1 MPLSPE
7 ELQRYSRQI
16 ILPELGPVG
25 QERLRSA
32 RVLVVGAGGLG
43 GPVAL
48 YLAAAGVGEIGVMD
62 PDRVEVTNL
71 HRQVLFRT
79 PDVGSLK
86 VEAAARNL
94 QSLNPGVRVVPMAT
108 ALDAANAREVIAPWD
123 LVLDGTDNFATRYVV
138 NDACVLTGRRNV
150 FASVL
155 RFDGQVTVLGD
166 PAGPCYRCLYPEP
179 PPPGSVPSCAE
190 AGVLGVLPG
199 LLGMLQA
206 TEAIKLLT
214 GIGSPLVG
222 RMLLVDA
229 RQMRFLEL
237 HVSRRAECP
246 ACGTRTLSGVGAGA
260 WVCAPTEVAPGAV
273 REVAPRELARW
284 REQGRP
290 LQLVDVREGWEHA
303 LVAIPGA
310 LHLPLGMLPQR
321 VHALDRHA
329 VTVVYCH
336 HGVRSRAAAEHL
348 VEVGFGEV
356 WNLGGGIDRWV
367 SDVAPTEPRY

>member
-62 PDRVEVTNL
+62 PDRVDVTNL

-206 TEAIKLLT
+206 TEALKLLT

-229 RQMRFLEL
+229 RQMRFREMR
-237 HVSRRAECP
+237 VSRRAECP

-260 WVCAPTEVAPGAV
+260 WVCAPMEVAPGAV

-310 LHLPLGMLPQR
+310 LHLPLGTLPQR

-367 SDVAPTEPRY
+367 TEVAPTEPRY